1 MPAFGSFVNVGTATH
16 FLLPILLGISLAAAC
31 GLRVFMPLFI
41 TGLLTHF
48 DAGGVVMRDGFG
60 WMGEWPALLAFGV
73 ATVLELLAY
82 SVPFLD
88 HLLDTIAVPL
98 ATVAGTVVAASSFV
112 DLSPL
117 FTWSLAFIAGGG
129 IAGLIS
135 AGTATTRVAST
146 AATAGLGNPLL
157 ALAETGG
164 SLLLSLLAWFL
175 PFVAALLVIATL
187 WLVWRLWQRVR
198 K

>member
-1 MPAFGSFVNVGTATH
+1 VESTTH
-16 FLLPILLGISLAAAC
+16 YILPILLGISLAAAC
-31 GLRVFMPLFI
+31 GLRVFLPLFI

-48 DAGGVVMRDGFG
+48 DVGGVGLRDGFG
-60 WMGEWPALLAFGV
+60 WMGEWPALIAFGV

-98 ATVAGTVVAASSFV
+98 ATVAGTLVAASTFV
-112 DLSPL
+112 DLPPL
-117 FTWSLAFIAGGG
+117 FTWSLALIAGGG
-129 IAGLIS
+129 VAGLIS

-146 AATAGLGNPLL
+146 TATAGLGNPLL

-164 SLLLSLLAWFL
+164 SLVLSVLAWFL
-175 PFVAALLVIATL
+175 PVVAAVVVIATL
-187 WLVWRLWQRVR
+187 WLVWRLWRRVR
-198 K
+198 GAG

>member
-1 MPAFGSFVNVGTATH
+1 MESTTH
-16 FLLPILLGISLAAAC
+16 YILPILLGISLAAAC
-31 GLRVFMPLFI
+31 GLRVFLPLFI

-48 DAGGVVMRDGFG
+48 DVGGVGLRDGFG
-60 WMGEWPALLAFGV
+60 WMGEWPALIAFGV

-98 ATVAGTVVAASSFV
+98 ATVAGTLVAASTFV
-112 DLSPL
+112 DLPPL
-117 FTWSLAFIAGGG
+117 FTWSLALIAGGG
-129 IAGLIS
+129 VAGLIS

-146 AATAGLGNPLL
+146 TATAGLGNPLL

-164 SLLLSLLAWFL
+164 SLVLSVLAWFL
-175 PFVAALLVIATL
+175 PVVAAVVVIATL
-187 WLVWRLWQRVR
+187 WLVWRLWRRVR
-198 K
+198 GAG